1 VVGASEMATGVS
13 RVCDVMAVSLPSL
26 AHHAPGV
33 FVRQEVIGS
42 WR

>member
-1 VVGASEMATGVS
+1 
-13 RVCDVMAVSLPSL
+13 
-26 AHHAPGV
+26 V